1 MKKIL
6 SFVLRIGISI
16 FLMVFLFRRVDKTS
30 LLEIIKAVNLPL
42 LCLGFIVFFA
52 NYLLCFIRW
61 KMLLEA
67 ADINLSLN
75 RIVMS
80 YSGSVFFGL
89 FLPSS
94 IGGDMVRSIDLAAH
108 TKKPHEVIA
117 TVFLDRLSGYV
128 GLVILTL
135 IALVFG
141 WKLLA
146 DRTVLFSVAVISAVL
161 IAVLLVLFNESL
173 YSLINRFLGPSS
185 SNKIK
190 ESIRALQHQIYLF
203 KGRKRVIVN
212 NLLMSFVAQMISP
225 VCLYFVALSLGI
237 NINIMYFFV
246 FLPIISAITLLP
258 VSIGGLGLRETA
270 TIFFFAK
277 VGVSKDLAFAMSLLS
292 FSFLLIYGALGGLI
306 YVFAIHHRRI
316 QSDKSPAV

>member
-6 SFVLRIGISI
+6 SFALRIGISI
-16 FLMVFLFRRVDKTS
+16 FLMVFLFRRMDKTS
-30 LLEIIKAVNLPL
+30 LLEIIKTVNMPL
-42 LCLGFIVFFA
+42 LCLGFVVFFA

-61 KMLLEA
+61 QMLLEA
-67 ADINLSLN
+67 ADINLSLS

-94 IGGDMVRSIDLAAH
+94 IGGDMVRSIDLAVH

-161 IAVLLVLFNESL
+161 IAVLLVLFNKSL
-173 YSLINRFLGPSS
+173 YSLINRFLGTSS
-185 SNKIK
+185 SNRIK

-203 KGRKRVIVN
+203 KGRKRVIVY
-212 NLLMSFVAQMISP
+212 NLLMSFVIQMISP

-292 FSFLLIYGALGGLI
+292 FSFLAIYGALGGLI
-306 YVFAIHHRRI
+306 YVLAIHHRRL
-316 QSDKSPAV
+316 QPDKSPAV

>member
-6 SFVLRIGISI
+6 LAALRISISI
-16 FLMVFLFRRVDKTS
+16 FLLIFLFRRMDKTS
-30 LLEIIKAVNLPL
+30 LLEIIKTVNMPL
-42 LCLGFIVFFA
+42 LCLGFVVFFA

-61 KMLLEA
+61 QMLLKA
-67 ADINLSLN
+67 ADINLPLN

-94 IGGDMVRSIDLAAH
+94 IGGDMVRSIDLAVH

-128 GLVILTL
+128 GLVTLTL
-135 IALVFG
+135 IALGFG

-146 DRTVLFSVAVISAVL
+146 DRTVLFSVAVICAVL
-161 IAVLLVLFNESL
+161 IVVLLVLFNKFL
-173 YSLINRFLGPSS
+173 YSLINGFLGTSS

-190 ESIRALQHQIYLF
+190 ESIRALQQQIYLF
-203 KGRKRVIVN
+203 KGRKRVIVY
-212 NLLMSFVAQMISP
+212 NLLMSFVIQIISP
-225 VCLYFVALSLGI
+225 ICLYFVALSLGI

-292 FSFLLIYGALGGLI
+292 FSFLVIYGALGGLI
-306 YVFAIHHRRI
+306 YVFAIHHRRL
-316 QSDKSPAV
+316 QSDKPPVV